1 MIMINI
7 EGYIEINDLSNF
19 LDKIITNEI
28 INNLQEYIDEQIYTY
43 KELDLK
49 DDVELWISDFVYDE
63 LGDIILKYILDQN
76 NGFEL
81 KIDSFTFEYDFLDE
95 IVNYFKPKLN
105 LNESTSN

>member
-19 LDKIITNEI
+19 LDKIVTNEI
-28 INNLQEYIDEQIYTY
+28 INNLQEYIDEQIYLY

-63 LGDIILKYILDQN
+63 LGDIILKHILDQN
-76 NGFEL
+76 NDFKL

-105 LNESTSN
+105 YESTSN

>member
-1 MIMINI
+1 MINI
-7 EGYIEINDLSNF
+7 EGFIEIDNLPNL
-19 LDKIITNEI
+19 LDKIVTDKV
-28 INNLQEYIDEQIYTY
+28 INNLQEYINNQINVY
-43 KELDLK
+43 KDLDLE
-49 DDVELWISDFVYDE
+49 DDIELWISDFVYDE

-95 IVNYFKPKLN
+95 IVNYLKPKLN